1 MESFNPTRLSLA
13 RRRRGMS
20 KADLHKA
27 TNSKISLRT
36 LTNYEDKLSETR
48 PRYEH
53 LQLLSTALKLPVE
66 FFFGPDIEEIM
77 PDAASFRSLSKLPAS
92 QRDAALAAGTFAKE
106 LCNWIEQRFSL
117 PEPSVPPLRGFA
129 TPEAAADALRT
140 EWGLGERPIKN
151 TVHLLE
157 VHGVRV
163 FSLPVDSRAVDAFS
177 LWHGDRP
184 FVFLNPKKSAEH
196 GRFDA
201 AHELGHL
208 TMHTHT
214 VPRSREAELEADR
227 FASAFLMPQGDV
239 FGHVPPSSMI
249 TRRAIIQLKRRWGV
263 SAMALVNRLY
273 KLKIIKDWQ
282 YRTLV
287 IGLSSDGYRSSEP
300 EGLVERDTSQIFAKV
315 FSTLRAEGIT
325 RSAIARD
332 LAFTT
337 AEIDSLLVGLVMAL
351 VPNMESNVIPMSS
364 PPVSRPTPKFKLKAV
379 PK

>member
-1 MESFNPTRLSLA
+1 MEYNPTRLSLA

-27 TNSKISLRT
+27 TKISLRT
-36 LTNYEDKLSETR
+36 LTNYESKDSK
-48 PRYEH
+48 PQYEH
-53 LQLLSTALKLPVE
+53 LQILSVVLKLPVE

-106 LCNWIEQRFSL
+106 LCTWIEQRFSL
-117 PEPSVPPLRGFA
+117 PEPSIPPLRGFA
-129 TPEAAADALRT
+129 TPEAAADALRAH
-140 EWGLGERPIKN
+140 WGLGERPIKN

-157 VHGVRV
+157 VHGARV

-177 LWHGDRP
+177 LWYGDRP
-184 FVFLNPKKSAEH
+184 FVFLNPKKTPEH
-196 GRFDA
+196 GRFDV

-208 TMHTHT
+208 AMHTHT
-214 VPRSREAELEADR
+214 IPRNREAESEADR

-239 FGHVPPSSMI
+239 FAHVPPSSMI
-249 TRRAIIQLKRRWGV
+249 TWRAIIHLKKRWGV

-273 KLKIIKDWQ
+273 KLNIIKDWQ
-282 YRTLV
+282 YRTLI
-287 IGLSSDGYRSSEP
+287 IGLSSEGYRSREP

-332 LAFTT
+332 LAFTPT
-337 AEIDSLLVGLVMAL
+337 EIDSLLVGLVMAG
-351 VPNMESNVIPMSS
+351 VPNEESNVTSLVPPPSAAKPM
-364 PPVSRPTPKFKLKAV
+364 PKFKLKAV
-379 PK
+379 K

>member
-27 TNSKISLRT
+27 TKISLRT
-36 LTNYEDKLSETR
+36 LTNYEDKNSEIR
-48 PRYEH
+48 PRY
-53 LQLLSTALKLPVE
+53 Q
-66 FFFGPDIEEIM
+66 
-77 PDAASFRSLSKLPAS
+77 
-92 QRDAALAAGTFAKE
+92 
-106 LCNWIEQRFSL
+106 
-117 PEPSVPPLRGFA
+117 
-129 TPEAAADALRT
+129 
-140 EWGLGERPIKN
+140 
-151 TVHLLE
+151 
-157 VHGVRV
+157 
-163 FSLPVDSRAVDAFS
+163 
-177 LWHGDRP
+177 
-184 FVFLNPKKSAEH
+184 H

-227 FASAFLMPQGDV
+227 FAAAFLMPQGDV

-249 TRRAIIQLKRRWGV
+249 TRKAIIRLKRRWGV

-273 KLKIIKDWQ
+273 KLRIIKDWQ

-315 FSTLRAEGIT
+315 FSTLRAEGVT

-337 AEIDSLLVGLVMAL
+337 TEIDSLLVGLIMAG
-351 VPNMESNVIPMSS
+351 VPNVESNVTSIMQ
-364 PPVSRPTPKFKLKAV
+364 PPSVTRPPSRFKLKV
-379 PK
+379 VKSN